1 MDEFNAKKVKDEIV
15 EWIREFFE
23 INGKGCKAVV
33 GISGGKDSS
42 VVVALCCEALGKD
55 RVYGVLMPQE
65 VQADIDYSYEL
76 CEHLG
81 IDYCVVNIGH
91 TVNDLLT
98 NIHVNSGFD
107 ITEQTKINLPA
118 RIRMS
123 TLYAVSQT
131 TGGRVANT
139 CNLSEDYLG
148 WNTRYGDSAGDFAPL
163 ANLTVTEVK
172 AIGRELG
179 LSEKFIEKIPT
190 DGLCG
195 QTDEEKFGFTYDVLD
210 RYIRTGEI
218 ADEDIKAKIDCMHE
232 KNLFKL
238 EPMPCFEYNPV

>member
-1 MDEFNAKKVKDEIV
+1 MAEFDAVKVKNEIV
-15 EWIREFFE
+15 EWIQEFFE
-23 INGKGCKAVV
+23 HNGEGCNAIV
-33 GISGGKDSS
+33 GISGGVDSS
-42 VVVALCCEALGKD
+42 TVAALCVEALGKD

-123 TLYAVSQT
+123 TLYAVSQSHN
-131 TGGRVANT
+131 GRVANT
-139 CNLSEDYLG
+139 CNFSETYVGYD
-148 WNTRYGDSAGDFAPL
+148 TRFADSVGDFSPL
-163 ANLTVTEVK
+163 QMFTKTEVRSIAAVLNLPERLVQK
-172 AIGRELG
+172 VSL
-179 LSEKFIEKIPT
+179 

-195 QTDEEKFGFTYDVLD
+195 KTDEENFGFPYTVLD
-210 RYIRTGEI
+210 RYLRMGEI
-218 ADEDIKAKIDCMHE
+218 DDLEIKKRIDYMHE
-232 KNLFKL
+232 KNLFKVQ
-238 EPMPCFEYNPV
+238 PMPYFEYKA

>member
-1 MDEFNAKKVKDEIV
+1 MAKFDAVKVKNELV
-15 EWIREFFE
+15 EWIADWFE
-23 INGKGCKAVV
+23 HNGKGCNAIV
-33 GISGGKDSS
+33 GISGGVDSS
-42 VVVALCCEALGKD
+42 TVAALCVEALGAD

-98 NIHVNSGFD
+98 NIHINSGFD

-123 TLYAVSQT
+123 TLYAVSQSHN
-131 TGGRVANT
+131 GRVANT
-139 CNLSEDYLG
+139 CNFSETYVGYD
-148 WNTRYGDSAGDFAPL
+148 TRFADSVGDFSPL
-163 ANLTVTEVK
+163 AMMTKTEVR
-172 AIGRELG
+172 AIAEVLG
-179 LSEKFIEKIPT
+179 LPERLVKKVSL

-195 QTDEEKFGFTYDVLD
+195 KTDEENFGFSYAVLD
-210 RYIRTGEI
+210 RYLRMREI
-218 ADEDIKAKIDCMHE
+218 DDLEIKNKIDYMHN
-232 KNLFKL
+232 KNLFKTQ
-238 EPMPCFEYNPV
+238 PMPCFEYTA

>member
-1 MDEFNAKKVKDEIV
+1 MAEFNAKKVKDEIV
-15 EWIREFFE
+15 EWIREFFK

-42 VVVALCCEALGKD
+42 VVAALCCEALGKD
-55 RVYGVLMPQE
+55 RVIGVMMPDGEQK
-65 VQADIDYSYEL
+65 DISYSYDL
-76 CEHLG
+76 ADHLD
-81 IDYCVVNIGH
+81 IDYCVI
-91 TVNDLLT
+91 
-98 NIHVNSGFD
+98 NIHETLEKLK
-107 ITEQTKINLPA
+107 TEIGENLFCNLSKQALTNLPA

-179 LSEKFIEKIPT
+179 LPDKFIEKIPT

-195 QTDEEKFGFTYDVLD
+195 QTDEEKFGFTYNVLD

-238 EPMPCFEYNPV
+238 EPMPCFEYNPA